1 MTANRNQLIFERI
14 ERMERR
20 GLGSSTVNSR
30 LQCGQET
37 KSPTAST
44 SSLDLHL
51 GHRIFTPGDSNLVQL
66 DASGFLTP
74 PQCPLDGPNPS
85 FPWTY
90 TFKRNP
96 LE

>member
-1 MTANRNQLIFERI
+1 
-14 ERMERR
+14 
-20 GLGSSTVNSR
+20 
-30 LQCGQET
+30 
-37 KSPTAST
+37 
-44 SSLDLHL
+44 LDLHL